1 MHGAAPVN
9 LHPSIGRDPAGAHG
23 ALRVWAGI
31 LGTAL
36 IYFAAAK
43 LGFVFAFVAK
53 QVTVVWPPTG
63 IALAALLVLG
73 PRAWPGITLGAFF
86 ANATTDEPLWTAGG
100 IAVGN
105 TLEAVVGAWLLHR
118 LGFRTTLDR
127 LRDAL
132 VLIMGGALLST
143 MVSAT
148 IGATNLCLA
157 GEPWTNFW
165 SLWRVWYIGDG
176 MGDLVVAPLLLVWSR
191 VPHLALARRRPP
203 ETAALLGSAALV
215 TLLVFAGRLGIGL
228 RDYPLHYTVFPL
240 VIWAALRFGQIGTT
254 VVSFVV
260 SGVAICPK
268 RNAAQMTRGKT

>member
-73 PRAWPGITLGAFF
+73 PRAWPGITLGAFL
-86 ANATTDEPLWTAGG
+86 ANATLHQPTSTAGG

-105 TLEAVVGAWLLHR
+105 PLEAIVGAWPLHR
-118 LGFRTTLDR
+118 PAFRTTLER

-132 VLIMGGALLST
+132 ALILAGALPST
-143 MVSAT
+143 T
-148 IGATNLCLA
+148 
-157 GEPWTNFW
+157 
-165 SLWRVWYIGDG
+165 
-176 MGDLVVAPLLLVWSR
+176 
-191 VPHLALARRRPP
+191 
-203 ETAALLGSAALV
+203 
-215 TLLVFAGRLGIGL
+215 
-228 RDYPLHYTVFPL
+228 
-240 VIWAALRFGQIGTT
+240 
-254 VVSFVV
+254 
-260 SGVAICPK
+260 
-268 RNAAQMTRGKT
+268 

>member
-73 PRAWPGITLGAFF
+73 PRAWPGITLGAFL

-118 LGFRTTLDR
+118 LGFRATLE
-127 LRDAL
+127 LVRDVLAL
-132 VLIMGGALLST
+132 ILGAALAST

-148 IGATNLCLA
+148 IGAACL
-157 GEPWTNFW
+157 
-165 SLWRVWYIGDG
+165 
-176 MGDLVVAPLLLVWSR
+176 
-191 VPHLALARRRPP
+191 RPP
-203 ETAALLGSAALV
+203 A
-215 TLLVFAGRLGIGL
+215 
-228 RDYPLHYTVFPL
+228 
-240 VIWAALRFGQIGTT
+240 
-254 VVSFVV
+254 
-260 SGVAICPK
+260 
-268 RNAAQMTRGKT
+268 